1 MSVGTVRTIDC
12 LYGGPEVAAAY
23 LVVEGVRA
31 AFVDNNTNRALPLLL
46 AALDEA
52 GVSRNAVDYLIVT
65 HIHLDHAG
73 GTAALLEQC
82 PNAVVLCHPRAARH
96 LANPK
101 RLVAGAT
108 QVYGREVFEEL
119 YGEIR
124 PIDEGRIRSMDDGE
138 ALGMGGRVFRFL
150 HTPGHASHHCCI
162 HDSRSN
168 GVFAGDAF
176 GLHYPSL
183 QRGGRPCI
191 MCSSTPTEFDAE
203 AARRSVRRIVETGA
217 SRVYV
222 GHFGEVTD
230 VSAAAD
236 VLLTSID
243 DMENAMREAVE
254 CGADGEGLEA
264 FCRARVE
271 AAVWRRFSECGVTV
285 RPEERARLD
294 ADIWINARGLAY
306 AAAKRRKKPMETMGE

>member
-1 MSVGTVRTIDC
+1 MSVDTVKTIDC

-23 LVVEGVRA
+23 LVVEGIRA
-31 AFVDNNTNRALPLLL
+31 AFIDNNTNRALPLLL

-52 GVSRNAVDYLIVT
+52 GVTRNAVDYLIVT

-96 LANPK
+96 LANPR
-101 RLVAGAT
+101 RLVAGAM
-108 QVYGREVFEEL
+108 QVYGTEVFEKL

-138 ALGMGGRVFRFL
+138 ELGMGGRVFRFL

-162 HDSRSN
+162 HDSWSN

-183 QRGGRPCI
+183 QRGSRPCI

-217 SRVYV
+217 TRVYV

-230 VSAAAD
+230 VGAAAD
-236 VLLTSID
+236 MLLTSID
-243 DMENAMREAVE
+243 DMENVMREAVE
-254 CGADGEGLEA
+254 CGADGDDLEA

-271 AAVWRRFSECGVTV
+271 RAALRRFSECGVTV
-285 RPEERARLD
+285 GPEERARLD

-306 AAAKRRKKPMETMGE
+306 AAARLRRKPMETMGD